1 MKAFTSLTGTAAPL
15 LRAGIDTGTIIQSV
29 WLRSRSFNLGEKL
42 FSDWRYDA
50 DGREEPAFVLNQ
62 PRFRHAKVLISGPN
76 FGCGSSREGAVWALQ
91 TFGIDCVIAP
101 SFGEIF
107 RDNAYQNGFLP
118 VELPRE
124 QVEEIAEWAQ
134 RSNDSTVTVDLAGG
148 TVTRSDGVEYRFD
161 VPPARRVS
169 MLEGLDETD
178 SILRSEAAIDAF
190 QAADRAARPWIYL
203 RETDAAPG

>member
-1 MKAFTSLTGTAAPL
+1 MEKFTTITGVAAPL

-50 DGREEPAFVLNQ
+50 EGKENPDFVLNQ
-62 PRFRHAKVLISGPN
+62 PRFRQARVLVAGPD

-91 TFGIDCVIAP
+91 TFGIGCVIAP

-107 RDNAYQNGFLP
+107 RDNSYQNALLP

-124 QVEEIAEWAQ
+124 QVEEIGAWAA
-134 RSNDSTVTVDLAGG
+134 RSNDSTLTVDLESC
-148 TVTRSDGVEYRFD
+148 TVRRSDGVEYHFTL
-161 VPPARRVS
+161 PAERRVS
-169 MLEGLDETD
+169 LLEGLDETD
-178 SILRSEAAIDAF
+178 TILRSEPAIAAF
-190 QAADRAARPWIYL
+190 QEADRKARPWVYL
-203 RETDAAPG
+203 REDA

>member
-1 MKAFTSLTGTAAPL
+1 MEKFKTITGIAAPL

-29 WLRSRSFNLGEKL
+29 WLRSRSFDLGQKL

-50 DGREEPAFVLNQ
+50 EGKENPDFVLNQ
-62 PRFRHAKVLISGPN
+62 PRFRNAKVLVAGPD

-91 TFGIDCVIAP
+91 KFGIHCVIAP

-107 RDNAYQNGFLP
+107 RDNAYQNALLP

-124 QVEEIAEWAQ
+124 QVEEIGAWAA
-134 RSNDSTVTVDLAGG
+134 RSNDSTLTVDLVAC
-148 TVTRSDGVEYRFD
+148 TIRRSDGVEYRFTL
-161 VPPARRVS
+161 PAERRVS
-169 MLEGLDETD
+169 LLGGLDETD
-178 SILRSEAAIDAF
+178 TILRSETAIDAF

-203 RETDAAPG
+203 RETTPT